1 MIDSI
6 RIKNLATIEDL
17 ELNFKEGFSILTG
30 ETGAGKSIII
40 DGIKLVLGEKASPEL
55 IRTGMREAT
64 VEAIFHI
71 PLEKRA
77 CEKLPFLEESEIFLQ
92 RQISQEGS
100 GKAYINGVLVPIKK
114 LKEISPGLVD
124 IYGQNDHIFLLQL
137 ENHLHY
143 LDHYLGLTHKRE
155 EISGQAQK
163 LRHLVRQKNELETRK
178 REREQRLDFLSFQI
192 REIENSKLRRGE
204 WEELLAERNILKNA
218 EKIAGLVEKA
228 LDFSYL
234 QENSVSALLSKL
246 KDIVRELG
254 RYDPGLQA
262 FDESLNQSAIA
273 VRELSDF
280 LIKFKENQ
288 NLGPERLE
296 DLEERLSVIE
306 KLRRKYGESIEDI
319 LLYLAKITQEHSDL
333 LQSDEKLADLEAE
346 ISQTFAEYKTC
357 AGKLSRLRR
366 EGAKQLETQ
375 VEKEIALLGMKRAR
389 FQVKIAVDSPA
400 TLDLE
405 RVRDS
410 GLDDVE
416 FLISPNPGEELRP
429 LRKIASGGE
438 LSRMMLALKTTGK
451 EKGGLK
457 TLIFDEIDSG
467 IGGKTA
473 ECIAEKLRELSK
485 RHQVIC
491 ITHLPQIAS
500 FAPHHYRIEKKMEKE
515 RTYTTVKELAFE
527 ERVTE
532 ISRLLSGS
540 HITPTSLQN
549 AREML
554 LHNLK
559 PEKGDRQNESSPT
572 SCRKL

>member
-1 MIDSI
+1 MIRSL

-40 DGIKLVLGEKASPEL
+40 DGIKLVLGEKASSEL
-55 IRTGMREAT
+55 IRTGEREAT
-64 VEAIFHI
+64 IEAIFEL
-71 PLEKRA
+71 PLEKRTA
-77 CEKLPFLEESEIFLQ
+77 EEVAFLEEGEIFLQ

-100 GKAYINGVLVPIKK
+100 GKAYVNGVLVPLRK
-114 LKEISPGLVD
+114 LKEISPALID

-137 ENHLHY
+137 ESHLHY
-143 LDHYLGLTHKRE
+143 LDQYLGLTQERE
-155 EISGQAQK
+155 RVSGQAQK
-163 LRHLVRQKNELETRK
+163 LRHLVRQKKELETRQ

-192 REIENSKLRRGE
+192 KEIESSQLRPGE

-218 EKIAGLVEKA
+218 EKIATVVEKA
-228 LDFSYL
+228 LEFSYL
-234 QENSVSALLSKL
+234 QENSVTALLSKL
-246 KDIVRELG
+246 QDFVWELS
-254 RYDPGLQA
+254 RYEPGFQA
-262 FDESLNQSAIA
+262 FAESLNQSAIA

-280 LIKFKENQ
+280 LIKFKDKQ

-296 DLEERLSVIE
+296 KLEERLSVIE

-319 LLYLAKITQEHSDL
+319 LLYLAKIKQESRDL
-333 LQSDEKLADLEAE
+333 LQSEERLADLETE
-346 ISQTFAEYKTC
+346 ISQTFAEYKSC
-357 AGKLSRLRR
+357 AERLSRLRQ
-366 EGAKQLETQ
+366 GGMKQLETQ

-389 FQVKIAVDSPA
+389 FQVKIAADLPA
-400 TLDLE
+400 AVEME

-416 FLISPNPGEELRP
+416 FLLSPNPGEELRP

-438 LSRMMLALKTTGK
+438 LSRIMLALKTIGK
-451 EKGGLK
+451 EKGGLR

-473 ECIAEKLRELSK
+473 ECIAAKLLELSK
-485 RHQVIC
+485 RHQIIC

-515 RTYTTVKELAFE
+515 RTYTTVKELGFE

-540 HITPTSLQN
+540 HMTSTSLQN
-549 AREML
+549 AKEML

-559 PEKGDRQNESSPT
+559 EEKR
-572 SCRKL
+572 RKAK